1 MDGGYNCFKRF
12 FVTGLRNFGAD
23 NNKDLAAS
31 LTGKVKTVFQLLAI
45 ILALVGTYNFGDFV
59 TQSLVMTPIELLIN
73 IGMSVS
79 VAAAVLAT
87 VWSLIDY
94 IARFKDSV
102 KVDE

>member
-1 MDGGYNCFKRF
+1 
-12 FVTGLRNFGAD
+12 
-23 NNKDLAAS
+23 
-31 LTGKVKTVFQLLAI
+31 
-45 ILALVGTYNFGDFV
+45 
-59 TQSLVMTPIELLIN
+59 MTPIELLIN